1 MWSEKPSTH
10 IQLSV
15 NLLTLRCTGYNWINY
30 AFPFYWH
37 NWNYIQA
44 MVSLSRWTCNHT
56 WHQYPQWHFGNPKK
70 KKKRKKSFCGCVCQ
84 AESHKSILFIIS
96 KNTSTIFRR
105 EGTSSQEVAYHV
117 QSPNLTLKWFAEPT
131 NMEVVLGSTDIGLVK
146 VEPITLIC
154 VQKERMPVYLP
165 TQQSIALV
173 LNPKP

>member
-15 NLLTLRCTGYNWINY
+15 NLLTLRCTGYNWVNY

-44 MVSLSRWTCNHT
+44 MVWLSRWTCNHT
-56 WHQYPQWHFGNPKK
+56 CINIPNAILGTL
-70 KKKRKKSFCGCVCQ
+70 KKRKKNRSFCGCVCQ
-84 AESHKSILFIIS
+84 AESHKSVLFIIY

-105 EGTSSQEVAYHV
+105 EGTASQEVADHV
-117 QSPNLTLKWFAEPT
+117 QIPNLTLKWFAEPT

-154 VQKERMPVYLP
+154 VQKERMPVYLSIH
-165 TQQSIALV
+165 QSIMLV